1 MSGRHRGKPGMGPG
15 IGALPRTL
23 KLAGR
28 LVPRQLNDEI
38 QLAKLELKAKGANLG
53 VAGASAG
60 VALVFL
66 FLLVIALVVAAIL
79 GLATVMPGW
88 LAALVVSA
96 AFLLI
101 ILIGGLVAFAGFKKA
116 QPLFPAETIRGLKHD
131 LGVLKEGTDFDASI
145 LDPESEAYK
154 AAKAAK
160 DEAARKAKE
169 EAAAKEEARHRDEPP
184 APGKDE
190 LLRRL
195 QQRREHLAGVRDQLG
210 SELDFKTQGKFFKDL
225 AQEKIDDG
233 RKLAGDLGNRLPEG
247 LPGRVAGRWK
257 EILAF
262 VASAAVFAVGM
273 RKLFR
278 K

>member
-28 LVPRQLNDEI
+28 LLPRQFNDEI
-38 QLAKLELKAKGANLG
+38 RLAKLEAKEKGARLG
-53 VAGASAG
+53 MAGAFAG
-60 VALVFL
+60 VALVFVM
-66 FLLVIALVVAAIL
+66 LLVIALVVAAIL
-79 GLATVMPGW
+79 GLATIMPGW

-101 ILIGGLVAFAGFKKA
+101 IAIGGRVSAAQFKKA
-116 QPLFPAETIRGLKHD
+116 ERQLPAEAIRGIKHD
-131 LGVLKEGTDFDASI
+131 LGVLKEGSDFDASI
-145 LDPESEAYK
+145 LDPDSEAYK

-160 DEAARKAKE
+160 EEAARKAKE

-184 APGKDE
+184 APTKDE

-195 QQRREHLAGVRDQLG
+195 QQHRDHLAGVRDQLG
-210 SELDFKTQGKFFKDL
+210 SELDLKTQGRFFQDL
-225 AQEKIDDG
+225 ASEKIDDG
-233 RKLAGDLGNRLPEG
+233 RKLAEDLGKRLPEG
-247 LPGRVAGRWK
+247 LTGRLAGRWK

-262 VASAAVFAVGM
+262 FASAAVLAVGL
-273 RKLFR
+273 RRLFR

>member
-38 QLAKLELKAKGANLG
+38 NLVKLELKDKGVKLG
-53 VAGASAG
+53 VAGAFVG

-66 FLLVIALVVAAIL
+66 SLLVIALVVAAIL
-79 GLATVMPGW
+79 GLATIMPGW

-101 ILIGGLVAFAGFKKA
+101 ILIGLLVAFLKFKKA
-116 QPLFPAETIRGLKHD
+116 QPLLPAETIRGLKHD
-131 LGVLKEGTDFDASI
+131 LGILKEGSDFDASI
-145 LDPESEAYK
+145 LDPASEAFK

-160 DEAARKAKE
+160 EEAARKAKE
-169 EAAAKEEARHRDEPP
+169 EAAAKEEARKREEPP
-184 APGKDE
+184 APSKDE

-210 SELDFKTQGKFFKDL
+210 SELDFKTQGKFFQDL
-225 AQEKIDDG
+225 ANDKLDDG
-233 RKLAGDLGNRLPEG
+233 RKLAEELSGKLPDGLGE
-247 LPGRVAGRWK
+247 RVAGRWK

-262 VASAAVFAVGM
+262 FASAAVLIVGL
-273 RKLFR
+273 RKLF
-278 K
+278 KK

>member
-15 IGALPRTL
+15 IGALPRTI

-38 QLAKLELKAKGANLG
+38 RLAKLELKDKGVKLG
-53 VAGASAG
+53 IAGAFVG
-60 VALVFL
+60 VALVFAL
-66 FLLVIALVVAAIL
+66 LLVIALVVAAIL

-96 AFLLI
+96 AFLLVI
-101 ILIGGLVAFAGFKKA
+101 AIGGLVAFNGFKKA
-116 QPLFPAETIRGLKHD
+116 QPLLPAETIRGLKHD
-131 LGVLKEGTDFDASI
+131 LGVLTEGSDFDASI
-145 LDPESEAYK
+145 LDPDSEAYK

-160 DEAARKAKE
+160 EEAVRKAKE

-184 APGKDE
+184 SPDKDE

-195 QQRREHLAGVRDQLG
+195 QQRRAHLAGVRDQLG
-210 SELDFKTQGKFFKDL
+210 SELDFKTQGKFFQDL
-225 AQEKIDDG
+225 AQEKLDDG
-233 RKLAGDLGNRLPEG
+233 RKFAGDLGKRLPDG
-247 LPGRVAGRWK
+247 LSGRFAGRWK

-262 VASAAVFAVGM
+262 LASAAVLVVGL
-273 RKLFR
+273 RRLFR

>member
-28 LVPRQLNDEI
+28 LLPRQFNDEI
-38 QLAKLELKAKGANLG
+38 RLAKLEAKEKGARLG
-53 VAGASAG
+53 VAGAFAG
-60 VALVFL
+60 VALVFVM
-66 FLLVIALVVAAIL
+66 LLVIALVVAAIL
-79 GLATVMPGW
+79 GLATIMTGW

-101 ILIGGLVAFAGFKKA
+101 IAIGGLVAAAQFKKA
-116 QPLFPAETIRGLKHD
+116 QPLLPAEAIRGIKHD
-131 LGVLKEGTDFDASI
+131 LGVLKEGSDFDASI
-145 LDPESEAYK
+145 LDPDSEAYK

-160 DEAARKAKE
+160 EEAARKAKE

-184 APGKDE
+184 APTKDE

-195 QQRREHLAGVRDQLG
+195 QQRRDHLAGVRDQLG
-210 SELDFKTQGKFFKDL
+210 SELDLKTQGRFFQDL
-225 AQEKIDDG
+225 ASEKIDDG
-233 RKLAGDLGNRLPEG
+233 RKLAEDLGKRLPEG
-247 LPGRVAGRWK
+247 LTGRLAGRWK

-262 VASAAVFAVGM
+262 FASAAVLAVGL
-273 RKLFR
+273 RRLFR

>member
-28 LVPRQLNDEI
+28 LLPRQFNDEI
-38 QLAKLELKAKGANLG
+38 RLAKLEAKEKGARLG
-53 VAGASAG
+53 MAGAFAG
-60 VALVFL
+60 VALVFVM
-66 FLLVIALVVAAIL
+66 LLVIALVVAAIL
-79 GLATVMPGW
+79 GLATIMPGW

-101 ILIGGLVAFAGFKKA
+101 IAIGGLVAAAQFKKA
-116 QPLFPAETIRGLKHD
+116 QPLLPAEAIRGLKHD
-131 LGVLKEGTDFDASI
+131 LGVLKEGSDFDASI
-145 LDPESEAYK
+145 LDPDSEAYK

-160 DEAARKAKE
+160 EEAARKAKE

-184 APGKDE
+184 APTKDE

-195 QQRREHLAGVRDQLG
+195 QQRRDHLAGVRDQLG
-210 SELDFKTQGKFFKDL
+210 SELDLKTQGRFFQDL
-225 AQEKIDDG
+225 ASEKIDDG
-233 RKLAGDLGNRLPEG
+233 RKLAEDLGKRLPEG
-247 LPGRVAGRWK
+247 LTGRLAGRWK

-262 VASAAVFAVGM
+262 FASAAVLAVGL
-273 RKLFR
+273 RRLFR

>member
-28 LVPRQLNDEI
+28 LLPRQFNDEI
-38 QLAKLELKAKGANLG
+38 RLAKLEAKEKGARLG
-53 VAGASAG
+53 MAGAFAG
-60 VALVFL
+60 VALVFVM
-66 FLLVIALVVAAIL
+66 LLVIALVVAAIL
-79 GLATVMPGW
+79 GLATIMPGW

-101 ILIGGLVAFAGFKKA
+101 IAIGGLVAAAQFKKA
-116 QPLFPAETIRGLKHD
+116 QPLLPAEAIRGIKHD
-131 LGVLKEGTDFDASI
+131 LGVLKEGSDFDASI
-145 LDPESEAYK
+145 LDPDSEAYK

-160 DEAARKAKE
+160 EEAARKAKE

-184 APGKDE
+184 APTKDE

-195 QQRREHLAGVRDQLG
+195 QQRRDHLAGVRDQLG
-210 SELDFKTQGKFFKDL
+210 SELDLKTQGRFFQDL
-225 AQEKIDDG
+225 ASEKIDDG
-233 RKLAGDLGNRLPEG
+233 RKLAEDLGKRLPEG
-247 LPGRVAGRWK
+247 LTGRLAGRWK

-262 VASAAVFAVGM
+262 FASAAVLAVGL
-273 RKLFR
+273 RRLFR

>member
-1 MSGRHRGKPGMGPG
+1 MSGRHRGTPGMGPG

-28 LVPRQLNDEI
+28 LVPRQINDEVR
-38 QLAKLELKAKGANLG
+38 LAKLELKDKGVKLG
-53 VAGASAG
+53 VAGAFVG
-60 VALVFL
+60 VALVFAL
-66 FLLVIALVVAAIL
+66 LLVIALVVAAIL

-96 AFLLI
+96 GFLLLI
-101 ILIGGLVAFAGFKKA
+101 AIGGLVALTEFKKA
-116 QPLFPAETIRGLKHD
+116 QPLLPAETIRGLKHD
-131 LGVLKEGTDFDASI
+131 LGVLTEGSDFDASI
-145 LDPESEAYK
+145 LDPDSEAYK

-160 DEAARKAKE
+160 EEAKRKAKE

-184 APGKDE
+184 APDKDE

-210 SELDFKTQGKFFKDL
+210 SELDFKTQGKFFQDL
-225 AQEKIDDG
+225 AQEKLDDG
-233 RKLAGDLGNRLPEG
+233 RKLAGDLGNRLPDG
-247 LPGRVAGRWK
+247 LPERVAGRWK
-257 EILAF
+257 EIVAF
-262 VASAAVFAVGM
+262 LASAAVLAVGL
-273 RKLFR
+273 RRLFR

>member
-28 LVPRQLNDEI
+28 LLPRQFNDEI
-38 QLAKLELKAKGANLG
+38 RLAKLEAKEKGARLG
-53 VAGASAG
+53 MAGAFAG
-60 VALVFL
+60 VALVFVM
-66 FLLVIALVVAAIL
+66 LLVIALVVAAIL
-79 GLATVMPGW
+79 GLATIMPGW

-101 ILIGGLVAFAGFKKA
+101 IAIGGLVAAAQFKKA
-116 QPLFPAETIRGLKHD
+116 QPLLPAEAIRGIKHD
-131 LGVLKEGTDFDASI
+131 LGVLKEGSDFDASI
-145 LDPESEAYK
+145 LDPDSEAYK

-160 DEAARKAKE
+160 EEAARKAKE
-169 EAAAKEEARHRDEPP
+169 EAAARDEARHRDEPP
-184 APGKDE
+184 APTKDE

-195 QQRREHLAGVRDQLG
+195 QQRRDHLAGVRDQLG
-210 SELDFKTQGKFFKDL
+210 SELDLKTQGRFFQDL
-225 AQEKIDDG
+225 ASEKIDDG
-233 RKLAGDLGNRLPEG
+233 RKLAEDLGKRLPEG
-247 LPGRVAGRWK
+247 LTGRLAGRWK

-262 VASAAVFAVGM
+262 FASAAVLAVGL
-273 RKLFR
+273 RRLFR

>member
-28 LVPRQLNDEI
+28 LLPRQLNDEI
-38 QLAKLELKAKGANLG
+38 RLAKLEAKEKGARLG
-53 VAGASAG
+53 MAGAFAG
-60 VALVFL
+60 VALVFAM
-66 FLLVIALVVAAIL
+66 LLVIALVVAAIL
-79 GLATVMPGW
+79 GLATIMPGW

-101 ILIGGLVAFAGFKKA
+101 IAIGGLVAAAQFKKA
-116 QPLFPAETIRGLKHD
+116 QPLLPAEAIRGIKHD
-131 LGVLKEGTDFDASI
+131 LGVLKEGSDFDASI
-145 LDPESEAYK
+145 LDPDSEAYK

-160 DEAARKAKE
+160 EEAARKAKE

-184 APGKDE
+184 APTKDE

-195 QQRREHLAGVRDQLG
+195 QQRRDHLAGVRDQLG
-210 SELDFKTQGKFFKDL
+210 SELDLKTQGRFFQDL
-225 AQEKIDDG
+225 ASEKIDDG
-233 RKLAGDLGNRLPEG
+233 RKLAEDLGKRLPEG
-247 LPGRVAGRWK
+247 LTGRLAGRWK

-262 VASAAVFAVGM
+262 FASAAVLAVGL
-273 RKLFR
+273 RRLFR